1 MYGCQHGRCDWGRLQ
16 MVGDSVEIFGE
27 HVTVDEL
34 AEILDTIP
42 YEVLTSVSTR
52 VKRIYYRE

>member
-1 MYGCQHGRCDWGRLQ
+1 MDACMVDVTGADCK
-16 MVGDSVEIFGE
+16 VGDSVEIFGE